1 MKTARVLAA
10 ALLMALSL
18 GGSGRGVASE
28 QAEQLARNAL
38 ALEGKSERGAQLFR
52 SQCASCHGR
61 AARGDAARLVPAL
74 AGQRRAYLIKQL
86 ADFAESERV
95 ATQMHSVV
103 VRSAVADPH
112 AWADVALY
120 LNSLP
125 PMAGSR
131 ARIARL
137 LTLGEA
143 SYRQWCASCHE
154 EDARGDDDGF
164 VPSLRNQ
171 HYEYLLQ
178 EMRAMSAGH
187 RFNMDPE
194 IARSLSALQPDEL
207 TALAH
212 YLSRLRGP
220 VRDRG
225 RLQDDGT
232 VSD

>member
-61 AARGDAARLVPAL
+61 AARGDAARLVP
-74 AGQRRAYLIKQL
+74 
-86 ADFAESERV
+86 DFAESERV